1 MVRGTGCGIRTGQ
14 RSKWLGVLVVGLG
27 RDRGV
32 NG

>member
-14 RSKWLGVLVVGLG
+14 RSKWLVVGLG